1 MADQNQEILFAKT
14 LEYVKQVVKD
24 QSGIITKDQL
34 DAAFAPLNFQ
44 PSQMELVYD
53 YLKKQ
58 HIGVEEAVDP
68 EEFMTSEEI
77 SYLDTYLKELEALPK
92 ASDGET
98 EAITLSAMAGDKAA
112 MARLTEIFLPRVA
125 EIARLYAGQGA
136 LMEDLIGEGNV
147 ALTVGVTMLGAME
160 HAAEAQGMLVKLIM
174 DAMEDY
180 ISSLNG
186 THDENQKIADRIN
199 KVNDQA
205 RALSE
210 ELLRKVSVEE
220 LALESGIPEEE
231 IREAVRLS
239 GNKIPYLEGSEDS

>member
-1 MADQNQEILFAKT
+1 MADQSQEILFAKT
-14 LEYVKQVVKD
+14 LEYVKQVAKD

-34 DAAFAPLNFQ
+34 DAAFAPLNFA

-77 SYLDTYLKELEALPK
+77 SYLDTYLKELEDIPK
-92 ASDGET
+92 ASDGEM

-112 MARLTEIFLPRVA
+112 MARLTELFLPRVA

-160 HAAEAQGMLVKLIM
+160 HAAEAQGMLARLIM

-180 ISSLNG
+180 ISSLSD
-186 THDENQKIADRIN
+186 THDENQRIADRIN

-205 RALSE
+205 RELSE
-210 ELLRKVSVEE
+210 ELLRKVSIEE
-220 LALESGIPEEE
+220 LSLESGIPEEE

-239 GNKIPYLEGSEDS
+239 GNKIAYLEGSEDS